1 LMCRPEKVCTEPMPG
16 GARMRSFSNRARHAR
31 RVRTSPTPR
40 QRGARGCRIGS
51 RRMSAPCLFRRR
63 RPPDGQRQSQ
73 GRDSPRRAFHE
84 PMVNRTYADM
94 ARHYGTAIVAGR
106 EQARRRGGTGSRYTA
121 VFFEIWAALRINN
134 PMPRSLRVRRQRS
147 RRASRP
153 TRSARVR
160 DRNNVQIGKYGRTG
174 AEHWAN
180 RRRSLQRSRGQTP
193 RSRSRMSVATSAAR
207 NT

>member
-1 LMCRPEKVCTEPMPG
+1 MGAVAAAGYLGIAAWVLSFHGMATKPYHIIKAALMMVTRAAAGLVAFRLT
-16 GARMRSFSNRARHAR
+16 RSSRAP
-31 RVRTSPTPR
+31 S
-40 QRGARGCRIGS
+40 
-51 RRMSAPCLFRRR
+51 
-63 RPPDGQRQSQ
+63 
-73 GRDSPRRAFHE
+73 
-84 PMVNRTYADM
+84 
-94 ARHYGTAIVAGR
+94 
-106 EQARRRGGTGSRYTA
+106 RGGLARAHYQPFWPATRANAEQQWLTLLATPTLPNAAHSA
-121 VFFEIWAALRINN
+121 EIWAALRINN

-160 DRNNVQIGKYGRTG
+160 NRNNVQIGKYGRTG